1 MTTASSKAVRVGHRL
16 TVPNI
21 VSNAACTRSSSEATT
36 GVSRAAVAS
45 SVKRCTII
53 VERVMNQ
60 PGHSQPATV
69 TLLVL
74 G

>member
-1 MTTASSKAVRVGHRL
+1 M
-16 TVPNI
+16 
-21 VSNAACTRSSSEATT
+21 
-36 GVSRAAVAS
+36 AS

-74 G
+74 GCPGTAYSGMRRWGRVTSDFGSGLGALS